1 MFRNDL
7 TRRMAYAFRRAS
19 RAMAVTSST
28 TSVAFLAN
36 MASPMLPIRA
46 FGVFAGVII
55 PVNYVLVVL
64 VFPPA
69 AILYDRYIYGCWTN
83 ICCLIFCCRK
93 RKVEVVELTEQK
105 FTCSERFFRYHWN
118 SFVNKCRWVI
128 VAATL
133 IWFLFACS
141 KAVQLGP

>member
-1 MFRNDL
+1 
-7 TRRMAYAFRRAS
+7 MAYSFRRAS

-36 MASPMLPIRA
+36 VASPMLPIRA

-55 PVNYVLVVL
+55 PVNYILVVL

-69 AILYDRYIYGCWTN
+69 TIFYDRYIYGCWTN

-93 RKVEVVELTEQK
+93 RKVEVEVITEQK
-105 FTCSERFFRYHWN
+105 FTRTEYFFRNYWN
-118 SFVNKCRWVI
+118 NFVNKCRWVI
-128 VAATL
+128 VVSTF
-133 IWFLFACS
+133 IWFIVACS
-141 KAVQLGP
+141 LAF